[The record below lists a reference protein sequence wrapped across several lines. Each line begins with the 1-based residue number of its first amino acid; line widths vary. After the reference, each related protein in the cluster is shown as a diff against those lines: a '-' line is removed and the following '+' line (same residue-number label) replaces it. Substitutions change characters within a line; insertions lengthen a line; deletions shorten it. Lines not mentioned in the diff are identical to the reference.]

1 MLRTLNFTVSEHWA
15 PFNFP
20 QSTAM
25 IMTTYFSPPVVADL
39 GCRRARLVLSLL
51 NSSPCVVSSLSL
63 ASLVTVISLEERM
76 LLLPLITE
84 APDEGVPVARRIG
97 VKSFKQN
104 RKTSHFIMISFSE
117 RRKLIFCSTTT
128 GSPVAWYG
136 KMSVN
141 WSQESC
147 QTLSYQ
153 DRTLNNSQAEKYE
166 KKKSEINQVLLYRTQ
181 KRRTFWCHCDTIWH
195 NFQVQRVWFIKW
207 QK

>member
-1 MLRTLNFTVSEHWA
+1 
-15 PFNFP
+15 
-20 QSTAM
+20 
-25 IMTTYFSPPVVADL
+25 MTTYFSPPVVADL

-84 APDEGVPVARRIG
+84 APDEEVPVARRIG

-128 GSPVAWYG
+128 GSPVACYG
-136 KMSVN
+136 KMSVS

-166 KKKSEINQVLLYRTQ
+166 KKTSEINRVLLYRTE

-195 NFQVQRVWFIKW
+195 NFQVQRVRFIKC

>member
-1 MLRTLNFTVSEHWA
+1 
-15 PFNFP
+15 
-20 QSTAM
+20 
-25 IMTTYFSPPVVADL
+25 MTTYFSPPVVADL

-136 KMSVN
+136 KMSVS
-141 WSQESC
+141 WMQESC
-147 QTLSYQ
+147 KTLSYQ

-166 KKKSEINQVLLYRTQ
+166 KKNSEINQVLLYRT
-181 KRRTFWCHCDTIWH
+181 HCDTIWH

>member
-1 MLRTLNFTVSEHWA
+1 
-15 PFNFP
+15 
-20 QSTAM
+20 
-25 IMTTYFSPPVVADL
+25 MTTYFSPPVVADL

-104 RKTSHFIMISFSE
+104 RKTSHFIMISFLL

-128 GSPVAWYG
+128 GSPAAWYG
-136 KMSVN
+136 KMSVS

-153 DRTLNNSQAEKYE
+153 DCTLNNSQAEKYE
-166 KKKSEINQVLLYRTQ
+166 KKTSEINRVLLYRTE
-181 KRRTFWCHCDTIWH
+181 KRRTFWCHCDTMWH
-195 NFQVQRVWFIKW
+195 NFQVQRVRFIKC

>member
-1 MLRTLNFTVSEHWA
+1 MLSTLNFTVSEHWA

-84 APDEGVPVARRIG
+84 APDEEVPVARRIG

-117 RRKLIFCSTTT
+117 RRKLIFCSTT
-128 GSPVAWYG
+128 
-136 KMSVN
+136 
-141 WSQESC
+141 
-147 QTLSYQ
+147 
-153 DRTLNNSQAEKYE
+153 
-166 KKKSEINQVLLYRTQ
+166 VLLVPRLHGMAKCQSTDR
-181 KRRTFWCHCDTIWH
+181 KRAA
-195 NFQVQRVWFIKW
+195 KL
-207 QK
+207 

>member
-1 MLRTLNFTVSEHWA
+1 
-15 PFNFP
+15 
-20 QSTAM
+20 
-25 IMTTYFSPPVVADL
+25 MTTYFSPPVVADL

-104 RKTSHFIMISFSE
+104 RTTSHFIMISFSE

-128 GSPVAWYG
+128 GSPVAWCG
-136 KMSVN
+136 KMSVG
-141 WSQESC
+141 WLQESC
-147 QTLSYQ
+147 QTLSYH
-153 DRTLNNSQAEKYE
+153 DHTLNSIFTSRKIQ
-166 KKKSEINQVLLYRTQ
+166 KKKSDINQLLSYHTQ
-181 KRRTFWCHCDTIWH
+181 KTRMFWCHGDTIWH
-195 NFQVQRVWFIKW
+195 HFQVQKVRLTKCL
-207 QK
+207 K

>member
-1 MLRTLNFTVSEHWA
+1 MLGTLNFTVSEHWA

-84 APDEGVPVARRIG
+84 APDEEVPVARRIG

-104 RKTSHFIMISFSE
+104 RKTSHFIMISFSDA
-117 RRKLIFCSTTT
+117 
-128 GSPVAWYG
+128 VAWYG
-136 KMSVN
+136 KMSVS
-141 WSQESC
+141 WSQDSC

-153 DRTLNNSQAEKYE
+153 DRILNNSQAEKYE
-166 KKKSEINQVLLYRTQ
+166 KKKQWNKSSIIVPHSKKEDVLVSL
-181 KRRTFWCHCDTIWH
+181 WH
-195 NFQVQRVWFIKW
+195 NLTQFSSSKGPVYKMAEITSYSR
-207 QK
+207 

>member
-1 MLRTLNFTVSEHWA
+1 MLGTLNFTVSEHRA

-20 QSTAM
+20 KSTAM

-104 RKTSHFIMISFSE
+104 RKKVTLYNDIFLREKKADLLQHNYWFPGCMVRQNVSQLIARELPNFELSRSYLEQFTS
-117 RRKLIFCSTTT
+117 K
-128 GSPVAWYG
+128 
-136 KMSVN
+136 
-141 WSQESC
+141 
-147 QTLSYQ
+147 
-153 DRTLNNSQAEKYE
+153 KYE
-166 KKKSEINQVLLYRTQ
+166 KKTSEINQKLLYRTQ
-181 KRRTFWCHCDTIWH
+181 KRTTFWCHCDTI
-195 NFQVQRVWFIKW
+195 
-207 QK
+207 

>member
-1 MLRTLNFTVSEHWA
+1 MIDHQGCALAEPSGPWHLTYALGQLENLRFFIRIICWA

-39 GCRRARLVLSLL
+39 GCRKARLVLSLL

-104 RKTSHFIMISFSE
+104 RKKVTLYNDIF
-117 RRKLIFCSTTT
+117 LI
-128 GSPVAWYG
+128 
-136 KMSVN
+136 
-141 WSQESC
+141 
-147 QTLSYQ
+147 
-153 DRTLNNSQAEKYE
+153 E
-166 KKKSEINQVLLYRTQ
+166 KKADLLKHNYWFPGCMVRQNVSQLIARELPNFELSRSHLEQFTSRKIREKNQ
-181 KRRTFWCHCDTIWH
+181 
-195 NFQVQRVWFIKW
+195 
-207 QK
+207 

>member
-1 MLRTLNFTVSEHWA
+1 
-15 PFNFP
+15 
-20 QSTAM
+20 
-25 IMTTYFSPPVVADL
+25 MTTYFSPPVVADL

-104 RKTSHFIMISFSE
+104 RKTSHFIKISSSE

-128 GSPVAWYG
+128 ASPVAWCG
-136 KMSVN
+136 KMSVS
-141 WSQESC
+141 WLQESC

-153 DRTLNNSQAEKYE
+153 DRTLNNSKAEKYE
-166 KKKSEINQVLLYRTQ
+166 KKTSEINEVLLYRTQ

-195 NFQVQRVWFIKW
+195 NFQVQRVRFIKC